1 LAEEDWSVDIDER
14 AVLTYRPAASIRQ
27 LTVNEYHR
35 MGEAGIFAESERVE
49 LIEGQLIAMSP
60 IGSPHFAAVNTLNR
74 LLVRAVGDLAIVSV
88 QNPVRLND
96 RSEPEPDL
104 TLIRPRDDEYRSA
117 LPGPPDV
124 LLIIEVASS
133 SIDYDR
139 GVKLDLYARHNIS
152 EVWIVNL
159 DLARVEVYRSPNV
172 NCGSYSE
179 CSHIYGDGTV
189 EIASLPGVVIHVAP
203 IFG

>member
-1 LAEEDWSVDIDER
+1 MDINEP
-14 AVLTYRPAASIRQ
+14 AVLTHHPAASIRP
-27 LTVNEYHR
+27 LTVQDYHR
-35 MGEAGIFAESERVE
+35 MGEAGIFAENERVE

-74 LLVRAVGDLAIVSV
+74 LLMRSVADRAIVSV

-104 TLIRPRDDEYRSA
+104 ALLRPRDDSYRLA
-117 LPGPPDV
+117 LPGPADV
-124 LLIIEVASS
+124 LLIIEVAAT

-139 GVKLDLYARHNIS
+139 GVKSALYARHGIP
-152 EVWIVNL
+152 EFWIVNL
-159 DLARVEVYRSPNV
+159 DLARVEVHRSPDLNRA
-172 NCGSYSE
+172 SYSS
-179 CSHIYGDGTV
+179 CSHVDAGGTLEV
-189 EIASLPGVVIHVAP
+189 PSLPGVVISAAP